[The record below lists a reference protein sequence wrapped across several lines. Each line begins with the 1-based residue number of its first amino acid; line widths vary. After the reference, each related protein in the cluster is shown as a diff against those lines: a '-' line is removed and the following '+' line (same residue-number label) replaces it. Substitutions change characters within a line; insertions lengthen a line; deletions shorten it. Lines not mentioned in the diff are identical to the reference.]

1 MSSVPP
7 PLVNKLLHLR
17 CSTLLSTVL
26 WNGSLVRCLS
36 HRPRSDMELGE
47 KAVMNLTGLANPSLG
62 NPSSGCDVAS
72 STPSLSSKSYF
83 AFRFGGVGAHQVSPP
98 LASARIRFYLLL
110 RSRPSP

>member
-47 KAVMNLTGLANPSLG
+47 KAVMNLTGLANPTSLG
-62 NPSSGCDVAS
+62 NPSSGPFPRGGMPGSPRRVTWRGAP
-72 STPSLSSKSYF
+72 TP
-83 AFRFGGVGAHQVSPP
+83 
-98 LASARIRFYLLL
+98 
-110 RSRPSP
+110 

>member
-62 NPSSGCDVAS
+62 NPS
-72 STPSLSSKSYF
+72 
-83 AFRFGGVGAHQVSPP
+83 FGPFP
-98 LASARIRFYLLL
+98 
-110 RSRPSP
+110 RP